1 MFVVHLVAGGVA
13 CFLLYRRLPVFFL
26 SRSTSSVI
34 NRLSNLVKFR
44 IYNLRTRYRDLK
56 VA

>member
-13 CFLLYRRLPVFFL
+13 CFLFYRRLPVFFL

-34 NRLSNLVKFR
+34 NRLSNLE
-44 IYNLRTRYRDLK
+44 I
-56 VA
+56 

>member
-13 CFLLYRRLPVFFL
+13 CFLFYRRLPVFFL

-34 NRLSNLVKFR
+34 NRLSNLVINR
-44 IYNLRTRYRDLK
+44 LSNLEI
-56 VA
+56 